1 MERKGWQNIDL
12 NKQAQDILK
21 AAESLDA
28 EQGFFFITTF
38 KRYTVQLDILT
49 GLEKKIKKSGN
60 NKQYISEYNR
70 TANAAN
76 QTAQTLIKIITQEGM
91 TKQTDIQS
99 GASLLER
106 LLDG

>member
-1 MERKGWQNIDL
+1 M
-12 NKQAQDILK
+12 
-21 AAESLDA
+21 
-28 EQGFFFITTF
+28 
-38 KRYTVQLDILT
+38 QLDILT
-49 GLEKKIKKSGN
+49 GLEKKIRKSGN
-60 NKQYISEYNR
+60 DQQYVTEYNR

-91 TKQTDIQS
+91 AKQTDTQS